1 MSDFPT
7 VKSIAVTNAPGARSQ
22 TEGKL
27 LEHDPDPEAALAQ
40 SGNRFCLATNAKTR
54 FAEIMLKQRDEIIMR
69 FHLIAS

>member
-22 TEGKL
+22 TEAKL
-27 LEHDPDPEAALAQ
+27 LEHVPDPEAALAQ

-54 FAEIMLKQRDEIIMR
+54 LRGDHAQTKR
-69 FHLIAS
+69 